1 MTRMERFEESAA
13 WLRERLGDLPRT
25 AVVLGSGLGGLTAQ
39 LEDRVEIPYG
49 QIPHFPLTRNENHK
63 GVLAVGRLEGA
74 PVILMSGRFH
84 HYEGYS
90 MEECAYHVPVF
101 KLLGV
106 ETLVVTNAA
115 GGINPTFQ
123 PGDLMLISDHI
134 KLTSL
139 TPVEGFADG
148 ELGPR
153 FFDMGDAYCAA
164 LRETAR
170 QVAAREGVP
179 LREGVYA
186 YMAGPQYE
194 TPAEIR
200 ALSVLGAD
208 AVGMSTVPEAIMAA
222 HCGIRLLGIS
232 AITNLAAGISPN
244 PLSDE
249 EVRQM
254 AAQMSG
260 RFGALV
266 RGIVRA
272 VS

>member
-1 MTRMERFEESAA
+1 MTPTEVVAA
-13 WLRERLGDLPRT
+13 YRAVLELSKAVLP
-25 AVVLGSGLGGLTAQ
+25 
-39 LEDRVEIPYG
+39 Y
-49 QIPHFPLTRNENHK
+49 K
-63 GVLAVGRLEGA
+63 
-74 PVILMSGRFH
+74 
-84 HYEGYS
+84 
-90 MEECAYHVPVF
+90 
-101 KLLGV
+101 
-106 ETLVVTNAA
+106 
-115 GGINPTFQ
+115 
-123 PGDLMLISDHI
+123 
-134 KLTSL
+134 
-139 TPVEGFADG
+139 
-148 ELGPR
+148 
-153 FFDMGDAYCAA
+153 
-164 LRETAR
+164 TAR

>member
-1 MTRMERFEESAA
+1 
-13 WLRERLGDLPRT
+13 
-25 AVVLGSGLGGLTAQ
+25 
-39 LEDRVEIPYG
+39 
-49 QIPHFPLTRNENHK
+49 
-63 GVLAVGRLEGA
+63 
-74 PVILMSGRFH
+74 
-84 HYEGYS
+84 

-153 FFDMGDAYCAA
+153 FFDMGDTYCAA

-170 QVAAREGVP
+170 QVAAEEGVP

-232 AITNLAAGISPN
+232 AITNLAAGICPN

-249 EVRQM
+249 EVRQT